1 MNLAALIQ
9 ARKPQHSKRRHSP
22 VLFLVDINATV
33 DSAADRYHN
42 LCKAAGL
49 RLRIIRM
56 HGWPYELRNSGKL
69 QPEGT
74 KGQTGDS
81 AADFTKKFLT
91 TVNLAQ
97 HTNLQRSPDKAPTL
111 DEAAWE
117 YYERHKHHCDQFVGL
132 DRLLKR
138 MDAGEVFSAE
148 DWKSLRN
155 RISTLY
161 RAVLAQTDFIA
172 TTPAAVYG
180 SFPSFFKPDVIF
192 VDEAPH
198 ARELTT
204 LIPIAYF
211 DPFAW
216 IFTGDVKQT
225 RPFVKGGYRE
235 EMRREGL
242 QYNPFTGQLRLSTMA
257 RADTAGVIDS
267 KLLVNQRAHGNLQ
280 RLPSKMFYEDR
291 MSSGHIGAKKF
302 PQSTRHLQRYLEQL
316 DGRQGLTETRV
327 VVELEGSEET
337 RQGAS
342 FWNPCHQ
349 RWVLSQVQVL
359 LADSKFKSLEGG
371 PGIIMIQTP
380 YGTSSRQYQAQV
392 KQWSPEWQDRV
403 QVCTVDKAQGNQAD
417 VVFLDM
423 VRTSGAGFM
432 NDPQRLNVAITRARQ
447 AEVIVMHKEMSFRYF
462 KGRKIRSEF
471 VSQIWDDAE
480 EGKRLVKL
488 CGVPSVLGQM

>member
-1 MNLAALIQ
+1 
-9 ARKPQHSKRRHSP
+9 
-22 VLFLVDINATV
+22 
-33 DSAADRYHN
+33 
-42 LCKAAGL
+42 
-49 RLRIIRM
+49 
-56 HGWPYELRNSGKL
+56 
-69 QPEGT
+69 
-74 KGQTGDS
+74 
-81 AADFTKKFLT
+81 
-91 TVNLAQ
+91 
-97 HTNLQRSPDKAPTL
+97 
-111 DEAAWE
+111 
-117 YYERHKHHCDQFVGL
+117 
-132 DRLLKR
+132 
-138 MDAGEVFSAE
+138 
-148 DWKSLRN
+148 
-155 RISTLY
+155 
-161 RAVLAQTDFIA
+161 
-172 TTPAAVYG
+172 
-180 SFPSFFKPDVIF
+180 
-192 VDEAPH
+192 
-198 ARELTT
+198 
-204 LIPIAYF
+204 
-211 DPFAW
+211 
-216 IFTGDVKQT
+216 
-225 RPFVKGGYRE
+225 
-235 EMRREGL
+235 
-242 QYNPFTGQLRLSTMA
+242 
-257 RADTAGVIDS
+257 
-267 KLLVNQRAHGNLQ
+267 
-280 RLPSKMFYEDR
+280 
-291 MSSGHIGAKKF
+291 
-302 PQSTRHLQRYLEQL
+302 LQRYLEQL

-462 KGRKIRSEF
+462 KGRKVRSEF